1 MKRFHPLVSVIIPV
15 LNGEAYLG
23 EAIESVVRQSWTHTE
38 MIVID
43 DGSTD
48 GTADLVRWEFPQ
60 ARYFHQAHAGIGAAR
75 NHGIDR
81 AGGDFI
87 AFLDA
92 DDYWMEH
99 KLARQ
104 IQVFAE
110 QPGTEMV
117 FAHIKQFISPELNDA
132 DRARLRCPEEPMP
145 AELPAT
151 MLCRPEVFARVGPFE
166 TRWKVGQDVSWIAR
180 ARELRLNTVMVEE
193 VLYMRRLHKRNN
205 GNTTSE
211 DFGDRL
217 KIIKAMLDR
226 RRARTSAS
234 GD

>member
-1 MKRFHPLVSVIIPV
+1 MSGFHPLVSVIIPV
-15 LNGEAYLG
+15 LNGEPYLR
-23 EAIESVVRQSWTHTE
+23 EAIDSVACQSWTHTE
-38 MIVID
+38 VVVID

-48 GTADLVRWEFPQ
+48 GTGELVRREYPQ
-60 ARYFHQAHAGIGAAR
+60 VRYFHQAHAGIGAAR

-81 AGGDFI
+81 AQGDLI

-92 DDYWMEH
+92 DDYWIER

-104 IQVFAE
+104 IQVFVE

-117 FAHIKQFISPELNDA
+117 FAQIKQFISPELSDA
-132 DRARLRCPEEPMP
+132 DRVRLRCPKEAMP

-151 MLCRPEVFARVGPFE
+151 MLCRPEVFGRVGAFE

-180 ARELRLNTVMVEE
+180 ARELGLNRVMVEE
-193 VLYMRRLHKRNN
+193 VLYMRRLHKHNN
-205 GNTTSE
+205 GNTTSK

-226 RRARTSAS
+226 RRARTSIP